1 MILEM
6 RASYVKVLLVEDSP
20 VVRDEVRKMLEQ
32 DRAVTGIRAVPTV
45 EAAREELEGDGFDVW
60 LLDFRLPDGT
70 ALDLLGLREAVPS
83 RPREVVV
90 MSNYATQLVRRR
102 CLEAGADHFLDKAL
116 DFEELP
122 DLVTLP
128 GMGDK
133 EPG

>member
-1 MILEM
+1 M

-20 VVRDEVRKMLEQ
+20 VVRDEVRKLLEQ
-32 DRAVTGIRAVPTV
+32 DRAVTRVRAVPTV
-45 EAAREELEGDGFDVW
+45 ESAREELEGDGFDVW

-70 ALDLLGLREAVPS
+70 ALDLLGLREAGS
-83 RPREVVV
+83 DSPRQVVV
-90 MSNYATQLVRRR
+90 MSNYATRLVRRR

-122 DLVTLP
+122 DLVTAA
-128 GMGDK
+128 GSGEE